1 MDSLERFAQN
11 QSIIE
16 EYVSQWLAD
25 IPSSFGRLAHVA
37 SLRDVTAGRYHHPAL
52 EETYSEPAVHQA
64 LRYGHAELFEKVL
77 ETPVDLQ
84 EWDLRMHFV
93 RMDAPVEEIAFRWL
107 ELEYFRSFV
116 PLGTPP
122 YLRDLFLSNT
132 RAILGLLVADR
143 APVEAAV

>member
-1 MDSLERFAQN
+1 VDSLERFAQN

-37 SLRDVTAGRYHHPAL
+37 SLRDVTAGHYHHPAL

-64 LRYGHAELFEKVL
+64 LRYCHEELFEKVL

-107 ELEYFRSFV
+107 ELEFFRSFV